1 MSVTSVGYRVYSK
14 LFWVPDNICHL
25 VQKHRKYYHM
35 DDRDEFCLLSSSKVE
50 EQKTTLGSFLEE
62 ASIYRYMDFYLI
74 SDRYPKNLT
83 SPTRFCTKH
92 NKIGS
97 YKSYYNLNITS
108 CNINFTFKLFYIFSS
123 RCRVV
128 GAKNGK
134 IFQ

>member
-1 MSVTSVGYRVYSK
+1 
-14 LFWVPDNICHL
+14 
-25 VQKHRKYYHM
+25 M
-35 DDRDEFCLLSSSKVE
+35 DDHDEFCLLSSSKVE

-123 RCRVV
+123 RCLVV
-128 GAKNGK
+128 GLKMEKYFNKIKIHICTYISILCLAYDAKK
-134 IFQ
+134 SYVFLAHHVVSS